1 MQNANTNEIN
11 SLSSSRRIAWTASF
25 SSLSSLALPFQ
36 RNGFFFLLLP
46 SSLLPLV
53 RIFISLLGFVLWR
66 LPNWL
71 GAKIAVVM
79 NESRVGWVTE
89 RIQGAAAAAAGCV
102 CVVALTLINN
112 VRSGQVQ
119 VISSAAARNATCRP
133 KRSPCANVLH
143 KRHHNEVARVIGE
156 IVR

>member
-79 NESRVGWVTE
+79 NESRGWVTE
-89 RIQGAAAAAAGCV
+89 RIQGAAAAGCV
-102 CVVALTLINN
+102 CVLLLWLWLIMCAPGRYKLLVLPQRGTRRVGQSVRPALMCCINDITM
-112 VRSGQVQ
+112 RLLGWLE
-119 VISSAAARNATCRP
+119 R
-133 KRSPCANVLH
+133 
-143 KRHHNEVARVIGE
+143 
-156 IVR
+156 